1 MFYNNDLLIMFG
13 LNLGTS
19 IPDAYTSIM
28 VVKEGMVDM
37 GVSNIVGSNVFDL
50 LIGLAFP
57 WFIKSIFNN
66 GFVSYFIF
74 I

>member
-1 MFYNNDLLIMFG
+1 MAVTFIAA
-13 LNLGTS
+13 GTS
-19 IPDAYTSIM
+19 IPDVYTSVI

-57 WFIKSIFNN
+57 WLMKAIFNHGYVN
-66 GFVSYFIF
+66 
-74 I
+74 